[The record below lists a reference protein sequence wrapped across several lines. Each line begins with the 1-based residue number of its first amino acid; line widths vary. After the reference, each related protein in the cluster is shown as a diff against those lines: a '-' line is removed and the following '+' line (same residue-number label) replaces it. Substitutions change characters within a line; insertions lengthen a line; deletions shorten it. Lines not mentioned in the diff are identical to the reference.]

1 MFDDP
6 KKELQRLQ
14 DELLAEEDL
23 EIGEYEEDLTE
34 DYEDFFG
41 EDFAGEDAQ
50 EPAYRNYANGYGEYE
65 EEEEYLDDDAVFY
78 REDYRQAVKLSLI
91 HI

>member
-6 KKELQRLQ
+6 RKELQRLQ
-14 DELLAEEDL
+14 EELLAEDAP

-34 DYEDFFG
+34 GFEEFFDDESDEDD
-41 EDFAGEDAQ
+41 EH
-50 EPAYRNYANGYGEYE
+50 YRNYANGYGEFE

-78 REDYRQAVKLSLI
+78 Q
-91 HI
+91 